1 MTTVGRTSTDA
12 RSVRSRTAL
21 LDAARGLV
29 LEQGSGAIT
38 ISAICQRAQVSRPTF
53 YQHYSSPDELLADMV
68 RSRFDDIL
76 ASVPESD
83 RDDTPAVIRR
93 VLADIGAQPRAFA
106 GLLGDRATWGQ
117 VRSAF
122 EEWLTEHL
130 AEAHPDA
137 RPSDLDFAAGGTVRL
152 VAIALAA
159 GSESQLDQTADDVWR
174 LVQAVLDLP

>member
-1 MTTVGRTSTDA
+1 MG
-12 RSVRSRTAL
+12 
-21 LDAARGLV
+21 
-29 LEQGSGAIT
+29 
-38 ISAICQRAQVSRPTF
+38 
-53 YQHYSSPDELLADMV
+53 
-68 RSRFDDIL
+68 
-76 ASVPESD
+76 
-83 RDDTPAVIRR
+83 
-93 VLADIGAQPRAFA
+93 
-106 GLLGDRATWGQ
+106 GQ

-137 RPSDLDFAAGGTVRL
+137 RPPSDLDFAAGGTVRL